1 MLKRHAQLFLTA
13 LYLGDSLMILLSLRA
28 AYYLRF
34 ELGVFPVDKGVPPIE
49 YFYWYG
55 LVAWAVFMLN
65 FKVCGLYLSLRGK
78 PLRKEHFTIIK
89 STILSLLIFSALLF
103 FYREQSFS
111 RNMTVL
117 FFGLTTLSVLGSR
130 IVIRQFLMMLR
141 RRGKNLRYVLIVGV
155 NNLSQEL
162 ARRIYQ
168 NPEMGFKI
176 VGFLDDPPI
185 KLAPWMGSYPILGKT
200 SEVNHFIETH
210 RVDKLFI
217 CLDSDSSKKL
227 EQVLTCLQESTV
239 DITVVPELFKHMNLH
254 GGVDEFDGLPI
265 LHLTT
270 SPMYGWNS
278 IIKRAMDLIISGL
291 GLVITF
297 PFMLLVALWIKLE
310 SPGKILYA
318 QERMGLDG
326 RKFKML
332 KFRSMHQ
339 DAEMGTGPVWAG
351 RSDARCTQIGAFLR
365 KTSMDELPQLF
376 NVLKGEMSIVGP
388 RHERPVF
395 IREFKKTVPR
405 YTHRMKMKAGMTG
418 WAQVHGWRGDTS
430 LERRIEHDLY
440 YINNWSPGLDAEIM
454 ATTIWKGLVHKNAN

>member
-1 MLKRHAQLFLTA
+1 
-13 LYLGDSLMILLSLRA
+13 
-28 AYYLRF
+28 
-34 ELGVFPVDKGVPPIE
+34 
-49 YFYWYG
+49 
-55 LVAWAVFMLN
+55 
-65 FKVCGLYLSLRGK
+65 
-78 PLRKEHFTIIK
+78 
-89 STILSLLIFSALLF
+89 
-103 FYREQSFS
+103 
-111 RNMTVL
+111 MTVL

-162 ARRIYQ
+162 AQRIDQ

-200 SEVNHFIETH
+200 SEVNHIIETH

-217 CLDSDSSKKL
+217 CLESDSSKKL
-227 EQVLTCLQESTV
+227 EEVLAYLQESTV

-278 IIKRAMDLIISGL
+278 IIKRTMDLIVSGL

-339 DAEMGTGPVWAG
+339 DAEVETGPVWAG
-351 RSDARCTQIGAFLR
+351 RSDARRTRIGAFLR
-365 KTSMDELPQLF
+365 
-376 NVLKGEMSIVGP
+376 NSI
-388 RHERPVF
+388 
-395 IREFKKTVPR
+395 
-405 YTHRMKMKAGMTG
+405 
-418 WAQVHGWRGDTS
+418 
-430 LERRIEHDLY
+430 
-440 YINNWSPGLDAEIM
+440 PG
-454 ATTIWKGLVHKNAN
+454 K